1 MYRKWDWIEHLD
13 SPQLARLK
21 KILDDGAVRKDVV
34 EVLHKGLVSPSPKP
48 ALNLFIFSLW

>member
-1 MYRKWDWIEHLD
+1 M
-13 SPQLARLK
+13 ARLK

-48 ALNLFIFSLW
+48 ALDLFIFWL